1 MRDKLIQLL
10 LAPMK
15 LPIHNPKDFVKVTAE
30 AYADRFLANGVVVLD
45 TNIVSPENRPLIQT
59 FAEMPLNEVLDLVK
73 AKQEGLIL
81 VPPCKVGEEIW
92 FVDRN
97 ESGEPIDITGAV
109 FLAQSKGC
117 IIATSYINDYD
128 LTETIEYH
136 INRTQDNYDTNLL
149 VYPIEDCYV
158 TKEEAEQA
166 LAERK
171 SDNGHP

>member
-1 MRDKLIQLL
+1 MRDKLKSLIDTFFCSVDIDKFYAENQKEK
-10 LAPMK
+10 LADW
-15 LPIHNPKDFVKVTAE
+15 LREYGVT
-30 AYADRFLANGVVVLD
+30 
-45 TNIVSPENRPLIQT
+45 
-59 FAEMPLNEVLDLVK
+59 
-73 AKQEGLIL
+73 
-81 VPPCKVGEEIW
+81 VPPCEIGEEIW

-166 LAERK
+166 LKARSRK
-171 SDNGHP
+171 NE